1 MGVGAAK
8 SAGAVPASGAPFL
21 PGRPWQ
27 SRLQWSPLSVRRP
40 QLASEAKPGA
50 PLGESPLEP
59 REHPLCRDLQ
69 VTDSEAG
76 GQQRAVQ
83 DSACLRANPAGK
95 RARSEPNSPPVES
108 LTWGKAGWRQ
118 APAYLTDLRGARV
131 SAGRPK
137 GHPVPTSPYCCPGE
151 REQRLDKVSI
161 SPRPHPTQVLTPLL
175 VGALPQSA

>member
-8 SAGAVPASGAPFL
+8 SAGAVSASGAPFL
-21 PGRPWQ
+21 AGRPWQ
-27 SRLQWSPLSVRRP
+27 SRLQWSPLSERRP
-40 QLASEAKPGA
+40 QLAREAKPGV
-50 PLGESPLEP
+50 PLGESPPEP
-59 REHPLCRDLQ
+59 REHPLCCDLQ
-69 VTDSEAG
+69 VNDSEAG

-83 DSACLRANPAGK
+83 DSVCLRAGPAGK

-118 APAYLTDLRGARV
+118 ASAYLTDLRGARV

-161 SPRPHPTQVLTPLL
+161 SPRPHPTQVLTPWL

>member
-1 MGVGAAK
+1 MVPTELAAA
-8 SAGAVPASGAPFL
+8 SAGKGGQTGSAA
-21 PGRPWQ
+21 R
-27 SRLQWSPLSVRRP
+27 
-40 QLASEAKPGA
+40 
-50 PLGESPLEP
+50 ESPLEP

-83 DSACLRANPAGK
+83 DSACLRASPAGK

>member
-40 QLASEAKPGA
+40 QLAREAKPGA

-59 REHPLCRDLQ
+59 REHPLCCDLQ

-76 GQQRAVQ
+76 GQQWAMQ
-83 DSACLRANPAGK
+83 DSACLRASSAGK

-118 APAYLTDLRGARV
+118 APAYLADLRGARF

-151 REQRLDKVSI
+151 REQLLDKVSI